1 METFIKNV
9 NCDSIIDED
18 DKKRLFAYLIKE
30 IQLYTAE
37 KNQKTPLKSI
47 EFNFPVFIDNKE
59 IRKLSWDEKSSVETL
74 VVLSHKKP
82 DSYINI
88 KFEFGEGE
96 NKISAEKLLNKAETY
111 KP

>member
-37 KNQKTPLKSI
+37 ENQKTPLKSI
-47 EFNFPVFIDNKE
+47 EFNFPVLDNKE

-74 VVLSHKKP
+74 VVLRKK
-82 DSYINI
+82 Y
-88 KFEFGEGE
+88 
-96 NKISAEKLLNKAETY
+96 
-111 KP
+111 